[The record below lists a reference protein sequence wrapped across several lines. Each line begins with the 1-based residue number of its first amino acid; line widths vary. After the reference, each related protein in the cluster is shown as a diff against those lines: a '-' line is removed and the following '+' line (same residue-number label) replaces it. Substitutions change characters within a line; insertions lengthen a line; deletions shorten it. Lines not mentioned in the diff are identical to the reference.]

1 MPHGSVIG
9 PIMFIIFMNDIV
21 KCSDELKY
29 SMYADDACV
38 WSANNNLQDS
48 FAIMNRELIK
58 INKWMSN
65 NCLTL
70 NNDKCEYVV
79 FKNKCNLL
87 PDAGVHISIDD
98 VTLTIGVLSPGI
110 WDSILLS
117 AYPGTFI
124 LIMQLGKFQNMC
136 QFCTVFVVNLLGT
149 H

>member
-1 MPHGSVIG
+1 MAKIIFHFCVQWISVIGCFGVPHGSVIG

-70 NNDKCEYVV
+70 NNDKCEYV

-87 PDAGVHISIDD
+87 PDAGVLHISIDD

-110 WDSILLS
+110 WDSILLN

-124 LIMQLGKFQNMC
+124 LIM
-136 QFCTVFVVNLLGT
+136 
-149 H
+149 